1 MTSSDRFP
9 VPIGSAVKLIKYK
22 IYLFVAAKTYVTC
35 FKCINMQAST
45 TELGKLFQIFTIHA
59 EKKMLP

>member
-9 VPIGSAVKLIKYK
+9 VPIGSAVKLIKYT

-35 FKCINMQAST
+35 FECINSAS
-45 TELGKLFQIFTIHA
+45 IND
-59 EKKMLP
+59 